1 MNEDIFELEE
11 KFQPYLMKNDYTFI
25 GPTDANLMSNFMEVA
40 NKIAPTIAISRL
52 IHHALSNKNAIKQ
65 AIKTLPLNTKLR
77 IYVVVSN
84 GNRNLIHSNIEEYC
98 RRNNID
104 FNS

>member
-11 KFQPYLMKNDYTFI
+11 KFQPFLLKNDYTFI
-25 GPTDANLMSNFMEVA
+25 GPTDTNLMTSFMQVA
-40 NKIAPTIAISRL
+40 NTIAPTIAVSRL

-65 AIKTLPLNTKLR
+65 AIQTLPLNTELR
-77 IYVVVSN
+77 IYVVISN
-84 GNRNLIHSNIEEYC
+84 GNHNLIHSDIAEYC

>member
-1 MNEDIFELEE
+1 MNEDVFALEE
-11 KFQPYLMKNDYTFI
+11 KFQPFLLKNNYTFV
-25 GPTDANLMSNFMEVA
+25 GPSDANLMPNFMEVV

-52 IHHALSNKNAIKQ
+52 IHHALSNKNAIKN
-65 AIKTLPLNTKLR
+65 AILTLPLNTELR

-84 GNRNLIHSNIEEYC
+84 ETRNLIHSTIEEYC